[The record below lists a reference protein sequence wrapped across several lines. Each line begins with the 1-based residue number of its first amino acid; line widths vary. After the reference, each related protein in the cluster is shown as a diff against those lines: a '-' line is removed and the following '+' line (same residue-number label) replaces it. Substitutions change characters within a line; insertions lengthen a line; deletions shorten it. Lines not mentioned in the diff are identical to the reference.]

1 MAIKEIELMS
11 QEQYDRGIKIRMQLD
26 QMVNHLNNLPVSM
39 SLVWLWTWDLIRDK
53 FNMYSD
59 VGTDDYIVTE
69 GTTLDVIWDKLWANP
84 PQDFTLEY
92 GAEHMD
98 EAITDWMI
106 DNDFITILEDDGWLD
121 DVVKLEEENI

>member
-1 MAIKEIELMS
+1 MDNET
-11 QEQYDRGIKIRMQLD
+11 YDRGQKIRMQLD
-26 QMVNHLNNLPVSM
+26 QMVNNLNSLTVSM

-59 VGTDDYIVTE
+59 IGTDDYIVTE

-84 PQDFTLEY
+84 PGDFTLEY

-106 DNDFITILEDDGWLD
+106 DNDFISILEDDGWLD
-121 DVVKLEEENI
+121 EVADLEEANI